1 MIALIATCAAIT
13 VLSEERHHSLRD
25 GRGELPSPVFSIGG
39 LRALYVLV
47 LMVAGTLEWYQR
59 SEQYFIGCPDLR
71 SLPHVYPARASQIG
85 GALIHQ
91 YAADSW
97 LLSYYRPWLLCV
109 EL

>member
-1 MIALIATCAAIT
+1 MIATCAAIA
-13 VLSEERHHSLRD
+13 VLSEERRHSLCD
-25 GRGELPSPVFSIGG
+25 GRGEVPSPVFGIGSLG
-39 LRALYVLV
+39 AGDALM
-47 LMVAGTLEWYQR
+47 LMVAGTLKWYQR
-59 SEQYFIGCPDLR
+59 SEQYFIRCPDLG

-97 LLSYYRPWLLCV
+97 LLSYYGPWLLCI

>member
-1 MIALIATCAAIT
+1 MVAALATCAAIA

-25 GRGELPSPVFSIGG
+25 GRGKLPSPVFGIGSLG
-39 LRALYVLV
+39 ALYVLV
-47 LMVAGTLEWYQR
+47 LMVAGTLKWYQR
-59 SEQYFIGCPDLR
+59 SEQYFIRCPDLR

-97 LLSYYRPWLLCV
+97 LLSYYRPWLLCI

>member
-1 MIALIATCAAIT
+1 MVALIATCAAIT

-25 GRGELPSPVFSIGG
+25 GRGELPSPVFRIGSLG
-39 LRALYVLV
+39 ALYVLV

-85 GALIHQ
+85 GALIHH
-91 YAADSW
+91 YAADAW
-97 LLSYYRPWLLCV
+97 LLSYCRPRLLCV